1 MKNYRLWIDQVLWQQ
16 AGTEGVIFSVTAG
29 PGILGLVLRQEGRQ
43 ISTAKP
49 GEPAIIE
56 EVIYVDTEESLKLH
70 GILSKALQNIPFF
83 AKNPSLLAINRTSA
97 IIH

>member
-1 MKNYRLWIDQVLWQQ
+1 M
-16 AGTEGVIFSVTAG
+16 
-29 PGILGLVLRQEGRQ
+29 VLRQEGRQ

-97 IIH
+97 IIHMMNRIVCSWNAFKESLYSLS